1 MAAIDLVGDCRSMAL
16 TEGSE
21 SNARLLGR
29 KERDPSARCARSGQT
44 PSRGSP
50 RSSLRKERLLGMTIK
65 LHDYPLRLRPGAER
79 PKKFSTAGAPFLAQ
93 KALTAKNIGGYD
105 KLTVTKISY

>member
-1 MAAIDLVGDCRSMAL
+1 MAL

-79 PKKFSTAGAPFLAQ
+79 RKSFPPPGPPFWHKKH
-93 KALTAKNIGGYD
+93 
-105 KLTVTKISY
+105 